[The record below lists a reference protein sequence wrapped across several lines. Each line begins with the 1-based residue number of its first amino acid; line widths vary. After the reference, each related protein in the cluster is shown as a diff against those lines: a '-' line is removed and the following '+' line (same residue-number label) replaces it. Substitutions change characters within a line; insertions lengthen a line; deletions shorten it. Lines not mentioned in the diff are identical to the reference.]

1 MAVPAHFLCILD
13 YVYLANVINS
23 FFSVDIYILFK
34 YVYKH
39 NMVCTHFFFLVG
51 KLTAAFIMA
60 TTHVLDIVQ
69 AQIKGG
75 QCVGSHSV
83 CALVCWG

>member
-1 MAVPAHFLCILD
+1 MATLAHFLCILD

-39 NMVCTHFFFLVG
+39 NRLALFFPLVG
-51 KLTAAFIMA
+51 KLTAAFLMVM
-60 TTHVLDIVQ
+60 THILDIVQ
-69 AQIKGG
+69 AQIKTK
-75 QCVGSHSV
+75 QCVESLRFG
-83 CALVCWG
+83 LLG